1 MGKSRLVSEFADNAR
16 RGGIQVALGECQSY
30 GSYTS
35 YFVWREIWS
44 TLLRVNDAAPVDEQL
59 RAIKA
64 EIAAIDPA
72 LVPRTP
78 LLATL
83 LDLPIP
89 DNELTASFDAKLRK
103 TSLEGLLVG
112 VSEGSRTRRRS

>member
-1 MGKSRLVSEFADNAR
+1 MGKSRLVSEFVDNAR

-30 GSYTS
+30 GSYS
-35 YFVWREIWS
+35 PILSGREIWF

-59 RAIKA
+59 RALKA